1 MAFRNPDGTYNHFEM
16 KGGPFQGWLQEISTL
31 EERIVGAR
39 EVYANLEVGD
49 VDGTKLVWS
58 LLDSFSN
65 RLDKI
70 KEEMKT
76 YREKE
81 CK

>member
-1 MAFRNPDGTYNHFEM
+1 MAFRNPDGSYNHFEM
-16 KGGPFQGWLQEISTL
+16 KGGPFQGWVEEVTTLAQRIS
-31 EERIVGAR
+31 GAR
-39 EVYANLEVGD
+39 DVFANLEIGD

-58 LLDSFSN
+58 LLDSFSH
-65 RLDKI
+65 RLERL
-70 KEEMKT
+70 EEVMKT